1 MSVTKGI
8 TIEFRGDAAPLK
20 NAINS
25 IRKEAKTLDTELKYV
40 NNSLKFN
47 PASVTL
53 WSQKQKVL
61 TQNIAATK
69 ARLDELIG
77 IRNKLEAQGISR
89 TSAEFREVEREIYK
103 AKNSLSAL
111 RKELASVG
119 SARLTALSEGLKTV
133 GAKLSQIGMT
143 LSTQVTLPLSLL
155 GGKAVKSF
163 AEVDKTMTLTNKTMG
178 NTAKEAKLL
187 NKAMKEAA
195 AQSTFGMSDAANA
208 TLNFARAGLSAEQA
222 ASALAPAMNLA
233 SAQGGQL
240 DTVSAGLVATING
253 FSGSFEEASTYADV
267 FANACSSSALDID
280 SLSTSMSVA
289 APIFSSAGYSVKDAA
304 LYMGI
309 MANKGIAADKAAN
322 SLKTGMARLVTPTK
336 DAQAWMDK
344 LSLSF
349 TNSDGTMKDTLTI
362 QKELHKAFSGLSES
376 EQLAAASALFGK
388 NQMAPWLALIKTS
401 PKEVSALS
409 TALGTEG
416 TANEQAAAQMSGFGG
431 SLEALKSSIDVA
443 VTSLGEALAPTI
455 QKISG
460 AISKAVAWFN
470 SLDEGTK
477 GTIATVGLVVAAIG
491 PALLIA
497 GKVISVLGLIAGGIS
512 KVIGV
517 IKLLSTTALG
527 PIGLAIAA
535 VIAIGVLLYKNWD
548 KIKEKA
554 KQLKDWVVKK
564 WSELKEK
571 VVGFATAVRDKVV
584 GAWNSLKTKVS
595 NLVTGVKNKIVGIWT
610 SIKNTITKIV
620 LTIVIKQLTMWKNLK
635 EKVSSIVTAIKT
647 WISDKFTAMK
657 EKVSAVWTSI
667 KTTAVNVWN
676 GIKNAIMT
684 PIKAVWN
691 GVKKVI
697 DKIKGIFSS
706 LKLKLPKIKMP
717 HFSVSPPG
725 WKFSDLLKGTIPKL
739 GIEWYAKGGIFTKPT
754 LLGNK
759 GVGEA
764 GPEAVL
770 PLNRLWDELDKR
782 YQGVTINVYGTA
794 GQSVQELADEVMA
807 RIIAQQKRRKL
818 AW

>member
-69 ARLDELIG
+69 ARLSELTAV
-77 IRNKLEAQGISR
+77 KKQMEAQGISR
-89 TSAEFREVEREIYK
+89 TSAEFREVEREILK

-119 SARLTALSEGLKTV
+119 SAKLTALSEGLKTV

-143 LSTQVTLPLSLL
+143 LSTQVSLPLSLI

-178 NTAKEAKLL
+178 NTAKQAKLL

-195 AQSTFGMSDAANA
+195 SQSTFGMSDAANA

-267 FANACSSSALDID
+267 FANACSSSALDVD

-336 DAQAWMDK
+336 DAKTWMEK
-344 LSLSF
+344 LGLSF

-401 PKEVSALS
+401 PNEVSALS
-409 TALGTEG
+409 TALGVEG

-460 AISKAVAWFN
+460 AIQKAVNWFN

-477 GTIATVGLVVAAIG
+477 EIIATVGLVVAAIG
-491 PALLIA
+491 PVLLIA
-497 GKVISVLGLIAGGIS
+497 GKIVTVIGVVVGWISKAIGIIKLVVSVLGGP
-512 KVIGV
+512 
-517 IKLLSTTALG
+517 LS
-527 PIGLAIAA
+527 IAIAA

-564 WSELKEK
+564 WSELKDK

-595 NLVTGVKNKIVGIWT
+595 NLVTGIKNKIVGIWT
-610 SIKNTITKIV
+610 AIKNTITKIV
-620 LTIVIKQLTMWKNLK
+620 LTIVIKQLTMWRNLK

-647 WISDKFTAMK
+647 WVSDKFNAMK
-657 EKVSAVWTSI
+657 EKVSSVWNGI
-667 KTTAVNVWN
+667 KTTASNVWN
-676 GIKNAIMT
+676 GIKNAIMK
-684 PIKAVWN
+684 PINAVWS

-706 LKLKLPKIKMP
+706 LKLKLPKIKLP
-717 HFSVSPPG
+717 HFSVTPAG
-725 WKFSDLLKGTIPKL
+725 WKITDLLKGIKPKL

-782 YQGVTINVYGTA
+782 YQGVTINVYGSA

>member
-8 TIEFRGDAAPLK
+8 TIQFRGDAAPLK

-69 ARLDELIG
+69 ARLSELTAV
-77 IRNKLEAQGISR
+77 KKQMEAQGISR
-89 TSAEFREVEREIYK
+89 TSAEFREVEREILK

-195 AQSTFGMSDAANA
+195 SQSTFGMSDAANA

-460 AISKAVAWFN
+460 AIQKAVNWFN

-477 GTIATVGLVVAAIG
+477 EIIATVG
-491 PALLIA
+491 
-497 GKVISVLGLIAGGIS
+497 
-512 KVIGV
+512 
-517 IKLLSTTALG
+517 
-527 PIGLAIAA
+527 
-535 VIAIGVLLYKNWD
+535 
-548 KIKEKA
+548 
-554 KQLKDWVVKK
+554 
-564 WSELKEK
+564 
-571 VVGFATAVRDKVV
+571 
-584 GAWNSLKTKVS
+584 
-595 NLVTGVKNKIVGIWT
+595 
-610 SIKNTITKIV
+610 
-620 LTIVIKQLTMWKNLK
+620 
-635 EKVSSIVTAIKT
+635 
-647 WISDKFTAMK
+647 
-657 EKVSAVWTSI
+657 
-667 KTTAVNVWN
+667 
-676 GIKNAIMT
+676 
-684 PIKAVWN
+684 
-691 GVKKVI
+691 
-697 DKIKGIFSS
+697 
-706 LKLKLPKIKMP
+706 
-717 HFSVSPPG
+717 
-725 WKFSDLLKGTIPKL
+725 
-739 GIEWYAKGGIFTKPT
+739 
-754 LLGNK
+754 
-759 GVGEA
+759 
-764 GPEAVL
+764 
-770 PLNRLWDELDKR
+770 
-782 YQGVTINVYGTA
+782 
-794 GQSVQELADEVMA
+794 
-807 RIIAQQKRRKL
+807 
-818 AW
+818 

>member
-61 TQNIAATK
+61 TQNIASTK
-69 ARLDELIG
+69 ARLAEL
-77 IRNKLEAQGISR
+77 NAVKKQMEAQGISR
-89 TSAEFREVEREIYK
+89 TSAEFREVEREILK

-119 SARLTALSEGLKTV
+119 SAKLTALSEGLKTV

-143 LSTQVTLPLSLL
+143 LTTQVTLPLSLL

-253 FSGSFEEASTYADV
+253 FGGSFEEASTYADV
-267 FANACSSSALDID
+267 FANACSSSALDVD

-336 DAQAWMDK
+336 DAQTWMDK
-344 LSLSF
+344 LNLSF

-401 PKEVSALS
+401 PSEVSTLS
-409 TALGTEG
+409 TALGVEG

-460 AISKAVAWFN
+460 AIQKAVNWFN

-477 GTIATVGLVVAAIG
+477 EIIATVGLVVAAIG
-491 PALLIA
+491 PVLLIA
-497 GKVISVLGLIAGGIS
+497 GKIVTVIGVVVGWIS
-512 KVIGV
+512 KAIGV
-517 IKLLSTTALG
+517 IKLVVSVLGGPLS
-527 PIGLAIAA
+527 IAIAA

-595 NLVTGVKNKIVGIWT
+595 NLVTGIKNKIVGIWT
-610 SIKNTITKIV
+610 AIKNTITKIV
-620 LTIVIKQLTMWKNLK
+620 LTIVIKQLTMWRNLK

-657 EKVSAVWTSI
+657 EKVSSVWNGI

>member
-8 TIEFRGDAAPLK
+8 TIQFRGDATPLK

-69 ARLDELIG
+69 ARLDELVG
-77 IRNKLEAQGISR
+77 IKNKMEAQGISR

-119 SARLTALSEGLKTV
+119 SAKLTALSEALKTV
-133 GAKLSQIGMT
+133 GAKMSQIGMT
-143 LSTQVTLPLSLL
+143 LTTQVTLPLSLL

-178 NTAKEAKLL
+178 NTAKQAKLL
-187 NKAMKEAA
+187 NKAMKDAA
-195 AQSTFGMSDAANA
+195 AQSTFGMSDAATA

-253 FSGSFEEASTYADV
+253 FSGSFESASTYADV
-267 FANACSSSALDID
+267 FANACSNSALDID

-336 DAQAWMDK
+336 DAQTWMDK
-344 LSLSF
+344 LGLTF

-362 QKELHKAFSGLSES
+362 QKELNKAFSGLSES

-401 PKEVSALS
+401 PNEVSALS
-409 TALGTEG
+409 KALGVEG

-460 AISKAVAWFN
+460 AIQKAVNWFN

-477 GTIATVGLVVAAIG
+477 EIIATVGLVVAAIG
-491 PALLIA
+491 PVLLIA
-497 GKVISVLGLIAGGIS
+497 GKIISVIGLIAGGIS

-564 WSELKEK
+564 WAELKEK

-595 NLVTGVKNKIVGIWT
+595 NLVTGIKNKIVGIWT
-610 SIKNTITKIV
+610 AIKNTITKIV
-620 LTIVIKQLTMWKNLK
+620 LTIVIKQLTMWRNLK

-647 WISDKFTAMK
+647 WVSDKFTAMK

-667 KTTAVNVWN
+667 KTTASNVWN
-676 GIKNAIMT
+676 GIKNAIMK
-684 PIKAVWN
+684 PINAVWN

-706 LKLKLPKIKMP
+706 LKLKLPKIKLP
-717 HFSVSPPG
+717 HFTVSPPG
-725 WKFSDLLKGTIPKL
+725 WKITDLIKGIKPKL

-782 YQGVTINVYGTA
+782 YQGVTINVYGSA